1 MKDSIT
7 LVIARGKS
15 YMHIIHKGK
24 IIGKIEVSDLNRGN
38 QSSLKLSS
46 DKSET
51 IYKIER
57 LKNHLELV
65 VDDDMFN
72 REEYNK

>member
-15 YMHIIHKGK
+15 HMHIIHKGEV
-24 IIGKIEVSDLNRGN
+24 IGKIEVSDLNRGN
-38 QSSLKLSS
+38 QCSLRLSS

-51 IYKIER
+51 VYKIER
-57 LKNHLELV
+57 LKNHLEII

>member
-15 YMHIIHKGK
+15 HMHIIHKGE

-38 QSSLKLSS
+38 QCSLKLSS

-57 LKNHLELV
+57 LTNKIELIG
-65 VDDDMFN
+65 DDDRFN
-72 REEYNK
+72 REEYNR